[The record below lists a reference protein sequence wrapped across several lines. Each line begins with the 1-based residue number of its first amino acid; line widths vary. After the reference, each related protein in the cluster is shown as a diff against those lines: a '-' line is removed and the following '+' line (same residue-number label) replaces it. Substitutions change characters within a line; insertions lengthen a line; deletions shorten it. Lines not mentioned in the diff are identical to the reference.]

1 MEHRWHMNIPM
12 AISIVALAISLLS
25 YGFAVYSWREAN
37 RPMVVARVTTESGG
51 NMGISLN
58 LLVENTGNRPAQDVE
73 LVTTEA
79 DVRSASSEA
88 TVPRDAE
95 RCFFSGIRIPVL
107 ANGRRSTNAFW
118 HLGQADSW
126 RAGAEIPVTVR
137 YRDLNGRRFSN
148 KQRLVLAD
156 DAGFAQTFWNEGYRD
171 AG

>member
-1 MEHRWHMNIPM
+1 MSIPM
-12 AISIVALAISLLS
+12 ILAVVAIAISLLS
-25 YGFAVYSWREAN
+25 LGFAVYSWREAN

-51 NMGISLN
+51 NVGISLN

-73 LVTTEA
+73 LIAKEA
-79 DVRSASSEA
+79 DVRAASAQA
-88 TVPRDAE
+88 IVPKDAE
-95 RCFFSGIRIPVL
+95 RCFFTGIRIPVL

-118 HLGQADSW
+118 HLGHADSW

-148 KQRLVLAD
+148 KHRLVLAD
-156 DAGFAQTFWNEGYRD
+156 DAGFAQTFWGEGHRD

>member
-1 MEHRWHMNIPM
+1 MNIPM
-12 AISIVALAISLLS
+12 ILAIVALVISLLS
-25 YGFAVYSWREAN
+25 FGFAVYSWRQAN

-51 NMGISLN
+51 NTGIALN

-73 LVTTEA
+73 LIAKKA
-79 DVRSASSEA
+79 DVRAASAQA
-88 TVPRDAE
+88 VVPRDAE
-95 RCFFSGIRIPVL
+95 RCFFSGIRVPVL

-148 KQRLVLAD
+148 KHRLVLAD
-156 DAGFAQTFWNEGYRD
+156 DAGFAQTFWGDGHRGEG
-171 AG
+171 

>member
-1 MEHRWHMNIPM
+1 MNVPM
-12 AISIVALAISLLS
+12 TLAVVALVISLFS
-25 YGFAVYSWREAN
+25 FGFAVYSWRQAN

-51 NMGISLN
+51 NTGIALN

-73 LVTTEA
+73 LIANEA
-79 DVRSASSEA
+79 DVRSASA
-88 TVPRDAE
+88 QAVVPRDAE
-95 RCFFSGIRIPVL
+95 RCFFSSIRIPVL

-148 KQRLVLAD
+148 KHRLVLAD
-156 DAGFAQTFWNEGYRD
+156 DAGFAQTFWGEGHRD
-171 AG
+171 

>member
-1 MEHRWHMNIPM
+1 MNVPM
-12 AISIVALAISLLS
+12 ILAVVALVISVLS
-25 YGFAVYSWREAN
+25 FGFAVYSWRQAN
-37 RPMVVARVTTESGG
+37 RPMVVARVTTDSGG
-51 NMGISLN
+51 NMGIALN

-73 LVTTEA
+73 LIANEA
-79 DVRSASSEA
+79 DVRGASAQA
-88 TVPRDAE
+88 VVPKDAE

-148 KQRLVLAD
+148 KHRLVLAD
-156 DAGFAQTFWNEGYRD
+156 DAGFAQTFWGEGHRD
-171 AG
+171 